1 MFLPT
6 YYWSSANI
14 SCLKLA
20 YFSGVFKCH
29 GQPIFA
35 QNQNVKSSR
44 IYTTVTPNYVLLL
57 LLLLLLLRQQL
68 VDVFKMNHLR
78 PCFKFQPKFIPSP
91 SNNNNNSFNN
101 NNWKLRR
108 TFFAVARSCKVDDK
122 GLAATIEDSKHTQ
135 LIFF

>member
-1 MFLPT
+1 
-6 YYWSSANI
+6 
-14 SCLKLA
+14 
-20 YFSGVFKCH
+20 
-29 GQPIFA
+29 
-35 QNQNVKSSR
+35 
-44 IYTTVTPNYVLLL
+44 
-57 LLLLLLLRQQL
+57 
-68 VDVFKMNHLR
+68 MNHLR

-135 LIFF
+135 LIFFKECQKATKKQKQNVFFLFTGIER